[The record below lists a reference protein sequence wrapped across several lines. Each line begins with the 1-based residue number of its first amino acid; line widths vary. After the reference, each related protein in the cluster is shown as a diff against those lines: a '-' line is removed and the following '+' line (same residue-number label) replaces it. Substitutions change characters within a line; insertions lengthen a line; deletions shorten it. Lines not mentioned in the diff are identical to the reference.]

1 MDSRD
6 RNLIAYRPDGTNSN
20 CGSAILADKKNAE
33 PSDAAAP
40 YSARAKQTRERI
52 LQAARD
58 VVVQEGANRLTI
70 DAVVARA
77 GLSKGAFLYHFKTK
91 RDLLLTLIDD
101 QVHAFD
107 SSQEERE
114 RKFAGEPDPWLS
126 SQVASMPNNEMEKLG
141 AALLAAVAEDPTLL
155 EPIRAWYTRQYAR
168 ARISARSAE
177 VAAIV
182 LLTLDGVFFAEM
194 MGFPTLELNERQR
207 LLRTLQEL
215 ASGELELTPSKQ
227 C

>member
-1 MDSRD
+1 M
-6 RNLIAYRPDGTNSN
+6 
-20 CGSAILADKKNAE
+20 LADKKNAE
-33 PSDAAAP
+33 PSDDAVAP
-40 YSARAKQTRERI
+40 SSARAKQTRERI

-77 GLSKGAFLYHFKTK
+77 CLSKGAFLYHFKTK

-114 RKFAGEPDPWLS
+114 RKFAGDPDPWLS

-155 EPIRAWYTRQYAR
+155 EPIRAWYRRQYAR
-168 ARISARSAE
+168 ARISARSVE
-177 VAAIV
+177 VAALV
-182 LLTLDGVFFAEM
+182 LVALDGAFFAEM
-194 MGFPTLELNERQR
+194 MGFPTLELEERHR
-207 LLRTLQEL
+207 LLRTLQGL
-215 ASGELELTPSKQ
+215 ASGELELIPSKQ
-227 C
+227 R

>member
-1 MDSRD
+1 M
-6 RNLIAYRPDGTNSN
+6 
-20 CGSAILADKKNAE
+20 
-33 PSDAAAP
+33 
-40 YSARAKQTRERI
+40 

-77 GLSKGAFLYHFKTK
+77 CLSKGAFLYHFKTK

-114 RKFAGEPDPWLS
+114 RKFAGDPDPWLS

-155 EPIRAWYTRQYAR
+155 EPIRAWYRRQYAR
-168 ARISARSAE
+168 ARISARSVE
-177 VAAIV
+177 VAALV
-182 LLTLDGVFFAEM
+182 LVALDGAFFAEM
-194 MGFPTLELNERQR
+194 MGFPTLELEERHR
-207 LLRTLQEL
+207 LLRTLQGL
-215 ASGELELTPSKQ
+215 ASGELELIPSKQ
-227 C
+227 R

>member
-1 MDSRD
+1 M
-6 RNLIAYRPDGTNSN
+6 
-20 CGSAILADKKNAE
+20 ADKKNAE
-33 PSDAAAP
+33 PSDDAVAP
-40 YSARAKQTRERI
+40 SSARAKQTRERI

-77 GLSKGAFLYHFKTK
+77 CLSKGAFLYHFKTK

-114 RKFAGEPDPWLS
+114 RKFAGDPDPWLS

-155 EPIRAWYTRQYAR
+155 EPIRAWYRRQYAR
-168 ARISARSAE
+168 ARISARSVE
-177 VAAIV
+177 VAALV
-182 LLTLDGVFFAEM
+182 LVALDGVFAEM
-194 MGFPTLELNERQR
+194 MGFPTLELEERHR
-207 LLRTLQEL
+207 LLRTLQGL
-215 ASGELELTPSKQ
+215 ASGELELIPSKQ
-227 C
+227 R